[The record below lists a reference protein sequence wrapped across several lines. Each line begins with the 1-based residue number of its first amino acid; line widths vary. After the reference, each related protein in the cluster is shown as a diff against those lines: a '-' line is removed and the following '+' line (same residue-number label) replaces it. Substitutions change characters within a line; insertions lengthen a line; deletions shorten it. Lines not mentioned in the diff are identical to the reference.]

1 MDNIEVRQA
10 NAVVTEIKMKYK
22 AGFEKWFLLTS
33 DHHWDNPKCDL
44 KLLKRH
50 HKEAL
55 ERDAGIF
62 CFGDLFCVMQG
73 KYDKRSSKSDLR
85 EEHKKSNYLDTV
97 IQTAVDWYKDY
108 SANYILVSDG
118 NHETAIVRKHETD
131 ILQRYVDLQNHT
143 SKSNILKGL
152 YSGYIVFR
160 FEHESG
166 GGRSN
171 YKISYNHGYGG
182 GGPVTK
188 GVIQSNR
195 KAVYIP
201 DADLVV
207 SGHVHERWMLEI
219 PKERLDRDSL
229 VPYIHTQT
237 HLTLGTYKEEYLPHK
252 GFHIE
257 KGRPPKPLGGAW
269 LRFYYKNGIKSEL
282 VFTD

>member
-1 MDNIEVRQA
+1 MTDLNIKQV
-10 NAVVTEIKMKYK
+10 NPVVTEVKMKYK
-22 AGFEKWFLLTS
+22 AGFEQWFLLTA

-44 KLLKRH
+44 DLLKRH
-50 HKEAL
+50 HNEAL
-55 ERDAGIF
+55 ERNAGIF
-62 CFGDLFCVMQG
+62 CFGDLFCAMQG

-85 EEHKKSNYLDTV
+85 PEHTKGNYLDTLV
-97 IQTAVDWYKDY
+97 TTAANWYSPFSK
-108 SANYILVSDG
+108 NYIVVSEG
-118 NHETAIVRKHETD
+118 NHETAILRRHETD
-131 ILQRYVDLQNHT
+131 ICQRMVDLTNSN
-143 SKSNILKGL
+143 SKSNIIKGL

-166 GGRSN
+166 GSRSN
-171 YKISYNHGYGG
+171 YKISFNHGYGG

-207 SGHVHERWMLEI
+207 SGHVHERWILEI
-219 PKERLDRDSL
+219 PKERLDANL
-229 VPYIHTQT
+229 TPYIHTQT

-269 LRFYYKNGIKSEL
+269 LRFYYKNGIKSEI